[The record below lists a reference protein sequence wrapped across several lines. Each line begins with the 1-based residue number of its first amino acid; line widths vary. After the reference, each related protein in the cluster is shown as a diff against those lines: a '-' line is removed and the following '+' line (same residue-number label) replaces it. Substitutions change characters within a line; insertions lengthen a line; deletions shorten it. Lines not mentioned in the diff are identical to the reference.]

1 MSNKFHWGVLTII
14 VLLIFAGIA
23 LKLENIGPTVN
34 PYLSGPS
41 VFNKRKETVSL
52 PKYSIK

>member
-41 VFNKRKETVSL
+41 VFNK
-52 PKYSIK
+52 PKGNSVTP